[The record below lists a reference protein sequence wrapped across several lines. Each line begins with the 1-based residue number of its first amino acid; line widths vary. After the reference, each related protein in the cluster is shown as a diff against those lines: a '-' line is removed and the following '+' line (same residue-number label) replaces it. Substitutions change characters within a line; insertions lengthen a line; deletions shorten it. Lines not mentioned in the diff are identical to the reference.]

1 MGGVIYLSLVVRRVA
16 IRFRLSYYSQDE
28 PGYSTVAFPG
38 ESCEPAMPLLRAH
51 RWIPW
56 LKSGLRH
63 QGTKTPYACAAAASF
78 SEQAA
83 ETISW
88 PTNSLV
94 DLRITVIKDKLEE
107 A

>member
-1 MGGVIYLSLVVRRVA
+1 MNKLMMTEAMNQSISESIKSLNEIVIYLSLVVRRVA

-28 PGYSTVAFPG
+28 PGYSAAAFPG

-63 QGTKTPYACAAAASF
+63 QGTENPIRVRGGS
-78 SEQAA
+78 
-83 ETISW
+83 
-88 PTNSLV
+88 
-94 DLRITVIKDKLEE
+94 
-107 A
+107 